1 MQVRVRLAEAELAV
15 VRRLGAVHAHVG
27 AADGLCHAMRV
38 RAPLEAHR
46 DDLAPLVRKAREK
59 VLLPLREPVVA
70 DAAQHDDELVPAPAT
85 ALILLVNSPPAPYA
99 MPSCSKISSV
109 HVTETNR
116 AHGPSRQD
124 VRYYWTSYE
133 RKDPRMEKQQ
143 LGQFAAMAECKSM
156 QEVEEKL
163 GLPRAESSKIL
174 MGLEAELGV
183 PLMNHDH
190 DGLELTSYGKIL
202 VDASTHIIVDF
213 SRLEDSIKKEMA
225 RQETTIRAGVF
236 AATHCFV
243 MMPQIAIQFPEKN
256 FVVSLCVSREVVNDL
271 KKGRIDFA
279 IIPHWAV
286 KGEPLEFL
294 GVEVEQA
301 YLSVPFNSK
310 LVTKDKITLDDL
322 ASEPLYLVNDIYGV
336 TQWYEDIY
344 AECGGDMSRV
354 QRPDSDEYLIHMD
367 ETPRSN
373 FSSSVMQMFTS
384 AGADRQEIPID
395 ADVARREIGIAYRK
409 DHEAKLRPILDYVE
423 TNKDV
428 LYGEHAFLPHLLNPC
443 RINNLDVVKN
453 EI

>member
-1 MQVRVRLAEAELAV
+1 
-15 VRRLGAVHAHVG
+15 
-27 AADGLCHAMRV
+27 
-38 RAPLEAHR
+38 
-46 DDLAPLVRKAREK
+46 
-59 VLLPLREPVVA
+59 
-70 DAAQHDDELVPAPAT
+70 
-85 ALILLVNSPPAPYA
+85 
-99 MPSCSKISSV
+99 
-109 HVTETNR
+109 
-116 AHGPSRQD
+116 
-124 VRYYWTSYE
+124 
-133 RKDPRMEKQQ
+133 MEKQQ

-243 MMPQIAIQFPEKN
+243 MMPQIATQFPKKN

-294 GVEVEQA
+294 GIEVEQA

-322 ASEPLYLVNDIYGV
+322 ASEPLSLVNDIYGV

-354 QRPDSDEYLIHMD
+354 QRSDSDEYVLHMD
-367 ETPRSN
+367 DTPRSN

-409 DHEAKLRPILDYVE
+409 DHEDKLRPILDYVE
-423 TNKDV
+423 ANKDV
-428 LYGEHAFLPHLLNPC
+428 LYGEHAFLPHLLYPC
-443 RINNLDVVKN
+443 RIDNLDVVKN

>member
-1 MQVRVRLAEAELAV
+1 
-15 VRRLGAVHAHVG
+15 
-27 AADGLCHAMRV
+27 
-38 RAPLEAHR
+38 
-46 DDLAPLVRKAREK
+46 
-59 VLLPLREPVVA
+59 
-70 DAAQHDDELVPAPAT
+70 
-85 ALILLVNSPPAPYA
+85 
-99 MPSCSKISSV
+99 
-109 HVTETNR
+109 
-116 AHGPSRQD
+116 
-124 VRYYWTSYE
+124 
-133 RKDPRMEKQQ
+133 MEKQQ

-243 MMPQIAIQFPEKN
+243 MMPQIATQFPKKN

-294 GVEVEQA
+294 GIEVEQA

-310 LVTKDKITLDDL
+310 LVTKDKITLDAL
-322 ASEPLYLVNDIYGV
+322 ASEPLSLVNDIYGV

-354 QRPDSDEYLIHMD
+354 QRSDSDEYLLHMD
-367 ETPRSN
+367 DTPRSN

-409 DHEAKLRPILDYVE
+409 DHEDKLRPILDYVE
-423 TNKDV
+423 ANKDV
-428 LYGEHAFLPHLLNPC
+428 LYGEHAFLPHLLYPC
-443 RINNLDVVKN
+443 RIDNLDVVKN

>member
-1 MQVRVRLAEAELAV
+1 
-15 VRRLGAVHAHVG
+15 
-27 AADGLCHAMRV
+27 MRV

-46 DDLAPLVRKAREK
+46 DDLALLFCKAREK
-59 VLLPLREPVVA
+59 VFLALRELVVA
-70 DAAQHDDELVPAPAT
+70 DAAQHDDELVSAPAT

-109 HVTETNR
+109 HVAETNR
-116 AHGPSRQD
+116 YPRPLVPRCAVLLDELREEG
-124 VRYYWTSYE
+124 
-133 RKDPRMEKQQ
+133 PRMEKQQ